1 MMIRWLVW
9 LIVAVVMVG
18 CGSLTTNDLAD
29 TQWQLQS
36 MNGQSVPTGLTVRMD
51 FMTDTFGGVGFCNNY
66 GGNYRLEGNRLI
78 LEQTAMTM
86 MACIGDN
93 RDQLEQQHMAALGQ
107 VATYRIESDT
117 LTLVDR
123 ANQSLLQFVRV
134 NQ

>member
-9 LIVAVVMVG
+9 VIMAATMVA
-18 CGSLTTNDLAD
+18 CGAVTKNDLAD

-36 MNGQSVPTGLTVRMD
+36 MNGQPVPTTLTVRMD
-51 FMTDTFGGVGFCNNY
+51 FTADTFGGVGFCNSY
-66 GGNYRLEGNRLI
+66 GGNYRREGSTLI

-107 VATYRIESDT
+107 VATYRIESDM
-117 LTLVDR
+117 LTLFDGT
-123 ANQSLLQFVRV
+123 NQVLLQFVRV
-134 NQ
+134 N